1 MASSA
6 SIICPHCG
14 QPLPAFYTI
23 QLLAGAL
30 PQKPQIA
37 IADELPQILG
47 LLAAG
52 PLFTREVSMMVNI
65 SREAALRR
73 LQTLERDGKVVL
85 IGRKWQLK

>member
-6 SIICPHCG
+6 IICPHCG

-37 IADELPQILG
+37 ILDELPHILE
-47 LLAAG
+47 LLKPG
-52 PLFTREVSMMVNI
+52 PLSTREVSMMVNI
-65 SREAALRR
+65 SREAARRR
-73 LQTLERDGKVVL
+73 LQTLERDGKIVL